1 MPKRT
6 ANLFMPIAI
15 LVCLALS
22 GRAETIVIDDFN
34 DGNDDGW
41 IHVDLLGEQPGGPGI
56 YDVSSGEYNIRSTD
70 VVPAEVFG
78 PIASLWAGSADPAF
92 SDGVLRATLRTNS
105 AGAATN
111 LLMRFGMA
119 QSGAGAGGYSLSM
132 GTPSVVGTPL
142 ESDFAFVVIQ
152 GNEAVR
158 FVPFDIPG
166 VTVNTGENWIVEMGA
181 IGDQISLK
189 AWPEAGSEPE
199 APQIVVTDSTY
210 STGMFGIGAFRD
222 PNFLSE
228 DWETNG
234 TFDDIS
240 FTLGFPPGIHG
251 NPGLVNPGLGGNL
264 PPGLADGLPGQS
276 AHSVPE
282 PASALSVLVGLG
294 LLCWATRKN
303 ARDL

>member
-1 MPKRT
+1 MST
-6 ANLFMPIAI
+6 SWPIRFF
-15 LVCLALS
+15 ALIALQTLIVS
-22 GRAETIVIDDFN
+22 ASAETILIDDFN

-41 IHVDLLGEQPGGPGI
+41 IHLDLLNGQPGGPGI
-56 YDVSSGEYNIRSTD
+56 YDASSGEYNIRSTD

-78 PIASLWAGSADPAF
+78 PMASLWAGSADPAF

-111 LLMRFGMA
+111 LLMRFGMT
-119 QSGAGAGGYSLSM
+119 QSGPGGYSLSM

-142 ESDFAFVVIQ
+142 ESDFALVVIQ
-152 GNEAVR
+152 GNEVAR
-158 FVPFDIPG
+158 FIPFDIPG

-199 APQIVVTDSTY
+199 APQIAVTDSTY

-240 FTLGFPPGIHG
+240 FTQGFPPGI
-251 NPGLVNPGLGGNL
+251 VDNPGLGGLL
-264 PPGLADGLPGQS
+264 PPGLANGLPSQS
-276 AHSVPE
+276 THAIPE
-282 PASALSVLVGLG
+282 PSGLHV
-294 LLCWATRKN
+294 LLCGICLLTQCRPWR
-303 ARDL
+303 RS